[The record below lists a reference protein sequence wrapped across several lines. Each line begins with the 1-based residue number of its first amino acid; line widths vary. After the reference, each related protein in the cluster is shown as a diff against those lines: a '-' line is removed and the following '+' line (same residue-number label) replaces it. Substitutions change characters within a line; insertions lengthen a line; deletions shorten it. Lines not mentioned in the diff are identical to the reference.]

1 MPSAYR
7 NRKKSNGRGHA
18 DDDDSSVDSRGNLR
32 GFIAYS
38 SEEEEA
44 PRRAKK
50 AVKAKK
56 EGKGKKEVAE
66 PIKKKK
72 QPPSIQPSP
81 VLKAKTPQPSPALRS
96 ISSRTSHI
104 HTRKPTQVMEEEDED
119 EEEEEDIVAPPRR
132 LSRKRKESSTTEDEE
147 DEDWVDEEEEDDSY
161 SASSGSEDDEN
172 SEDEDSEDEED
183 EYDSDYEDEE
193 EGEAI
198 PSINMIFGAMGVDEE
213 EKMKPKRHNMKK
225 EPQEVKKFVELI
237 TKPSEEHTIDTQ
249 IDMFKGLAADQQKRV
264 LDVLENRNKNPAAL
278 NPEQSLM
285 FKIMTMNLAPEI
297 QAVVL
302 NKFQSLQNLDPSS
315 SEYFKHRAWL
325 DKLTSLPLGHY
336 KELPVR
342 LGDGAEACGTFMARA
357 RKCLNDA
364 IYGQEEAKLQIL
376 QYIGAKIANPEK
388 KGMSLLLVGPPG
400 IGKTSL
406 IKNGI
411 AKAFDWPF
419 QFISLGGD
427 SDASTYT
434 GHQLVY
440 ESSHCGKIVNS
451 LIQAKSM
458 SMILMFDEVD
468 KISATPKGEE
478 VAHLLIHMTD
488 PVQNEGF
495 EDKYLAGVP
504 IDLGS
509 VIYVF
514 SANDMG
520 RIDRV
525 LRDRFVT
532 VQLAGYN
539 AKEKL
544 AIAEQYLLPQAL
556 ADVGLVDKVGISKE
570 ILQYVIEHY
579 AGEEAGVRELKRC
592 LEQIAQKINMLRM
605 FNSKDYPFHIKEFSL
620 PFIMKKE
627 HVELFL
633 KKKESSDKPPFG
645 MYV

>member
-7 NRKKSNGRGHA
+7 NRKKSSGRGHVD

-38 SEEEEA
+38 SEEEKA
-44 PRRAKK
+44 PRRATKAVKK
-50 AVKAKK
+50 AVK
-56 EGKGKKEVAE
+56 GKKPVAE
-66 PIKKKK
+66 VKKKK
-72 QPPSIQPSP
+72 QPPSVQPSP
-81 VLKAKTPQPSPALRS
+81 VLEAHARVVPRPSPALHS
-96 ISSRTSHI
+96 INSRTSHI
-104 HTRKPTQVMEEEDED
+104 HSRKPTQVVEEEEEE
-119 EEEEEDIVAPPRR
+119 EEEEEDIIPPRR
-132 LSRKRKESSTTEDEE
+132 LSRKRKESSTTEEEE
-147 DEDWVDEEEEDDSY
+147 DEEDDSY
-161 SASSGSEDDEN
+161 SASSGSE
-172 SEDEDSEDEED
+172 SDSEDEED
-183 EYDSDYEDEE
+183 EEDEDEYDEEDDSDYEDEDEE

-237 TKPSEEHTIDTQ
+237 TKPNEEHTIDTQ

-285 FKIMTMNLAPEI
+285 FKIMTMNLPPEI

-336 KELPVR
+336 RELPVR
-342 LGDGAEACGTFMARA
+342 LGDGSEACGAFMARA

-400 IGKTSL
+400 IGKTAL

-419 QFISLGGD
+419 QFISMGGD

-514 SANDMG
+514 SANDIG

-556 ADVGLVDKVGISKE
+556 ADVGLVDKVGINKE

-579 AGEEAGVRELKRC
+579 AGDEAGVRELKRC

>member
-1 MPSAYR
+1 MPRYR
-7 NRKKSNGRGHA
+7 NPKKA
-18 DDDDSSVDSRGNLR
+18 AAAAAQDDDDSSVDSRGNLR

-38 SEEEEA
+38 SEEEELD
-44 PRRAKK
+44 RRRVAKGAKGAKAAAKK
-50 AVKAKK
+50 KP
-56 EGKGKKEVAE
+56 VA
-66 PIKKKK
+66 PK
-72 QPPSIQPSP
+72 
-81 VLKAKTPQPSPALRS
+81 PSPALSALSGGRR
-96 ISSRTSHI
+96 IQ
-104 HTRKPTQVMEEEDED
+104 TRKAAAAAVAVEDKDEEDMC
-119 EEEEEDIVAPPRR
+119 APARR
-132 LSRKRKESSTTEDEE
+132 LSRKRKNSSTS
-147 DEDWVDEEEEDDSY
+147 EEEEDEETSY
-161 SASSGSEDDEN
+161 SESSETSSEEETIEDDE
-172 SEDEDSEDEED
+172 SYDSED
-183 EYDSDYEDEE
+183 DSDYEDEE
-193 EGEAI
+193 EEEAAAGSM
-198 PSINMIFGAMGVDEE
+198 PSINMIFGAMGMNDE

-225 EPQEVKKFVELI
+225 EPLDVQKFVELI
-237 TKPSEEHTIDTQ
+237 TKPNEEHTIDTQ
-249 IDMFKGLAADQQKRV
+249 IDMFKGLDDEKKKKV
-264 LDVLENRNKNPAAL
+264 LEVLENRNKNPAAL

-285 FKIMTMNLAPEI
+285 FKIMTMCLPPET
-297 QAVVL
+297 QGVVL
-302 NKFQSLQNLDPSS
+302 NKFQSLQNLDPGS

-336 KELPVR
+336 RELPVS
-342 LGDGAEACGTFMARA
+342 LGDGSAACGAFMERA

-376 QYIGAKIANPEK
+376 QYIGAKIANPAK
-388 KGMSLLLVGPPG
+388 KGTSLLLVGPPG
-400 IGKTSL
+400 IGKTAL

-488 PVQNEGF
+488 PVQNELF

-504 IDLGS
+504 IDLGH
-509 VIYVF
+509 VLYVF
-514 SANDMG
+514 SANDLG

-525 LRDRFVT
+525 LRDRFT
-532 VQLAGYN
+532 VVKLAGYN

-544 AIAEQYLLPQAL
+544 AIAEQFLLPQAL
-556 ADVGLVDKVGISKE
+556 AEVGLVDKVGISKE

-579 AGEEAGVRELKRC
+579 TQDEPGVRELKRC
-592 LEQIAQKINMLRM
+592 MEQIAQKINMLRM
-605 FNSKDYPFHIKEFSL
+605 FNSKDYPFHIKDFGL

-633 KKKESSDKPPFG
+633 KKKDDGDKPPFG
-645 MYV
+645 MYI

>member
-1 MPSAYR
+1 MPGYR
-7 NRKKSNGRGHA
+7 NRKKSA
-18 DDDDSSVDSRGNLR
+18 AAAQDDDDSSVDSRGNLR

-38 SEEEEA
+38 SEEEELD
-44 PRRAKK
+44 RRRIA
-50 AVKAKK
+50 
-56 EGKGKKEVAE
+56 KGKKGAAAA
-66 PIKKKK
+66 KKKPIAPK
-72 QPPSIQPSP
+72 
-81 VLKAKTPQPSPALRS
+81 PSPALSAKSAGR
-96 ISSRTSHI
+96 IQ
-104 HTRKPTQVMEEEDED
+104 TRKATAATKKEETDDED
-119 EEEEEDIVAPPRR
+119 EEDVIAPPPRR
-132 LSRKRKESSTTEDEE
+132 LSRKRKNSSTSE
-147 DEDWVDEEEEDDSY
+147 EEEEDDDTSY
-161 SASSGSEDDEN
+161 SESSEEETMEDDEE
-172 SEDEDSEDEED
+172 SYDSEE
-183 EYDSDYEDEE
+183 DSDYEDEE
-193 EGEAI
+193 EAAGSM
-198 PSINMIFGAMGVDEE
+198 PSINMIFGAMGMDEE

-225 EPQEVKKFVELI
+225 EPLDVQKFVELI
-237 TKPSEEHTIDTQ
+237 TKPNEEHTIDTQ
-249 IDMFKGLAADQQKRV
+249 IDMFKGLDEEKKKKV
-264 LDVLENRNKNPAAL
+264 LEVLENRTKNPAAL

-285 FKIMTMNLAPEI
+285 FKIMTMCLPPET
-297 QAVVL
+297 QGVVL
-302 NKFQSLQNLDPSS
+302 NKFQSLQNLDPGS

-336 KELPVR
+336 RELPVR
-342 LGDGAEACGTFMARA
+342 LDDGPVACGGFMERA

-376 QYIGAKIANPEK
+376 QYIGAKIANPAK
-388 KGMSLLLVGPPG
+388 KGTSLLLAGPPG
-400 IGKTSL
+400 IGKTQL

-411 AKAFDWPF
+411 ARAFEWPF

-488 PVQNEGF
+488 PVQNELF

-504 IDLGS
+504 IDLGH
-509 VIYVF
+509 VLYVF
-514 SANDMG
+514 SANDLG

-525 LRDRFVT
+525 LRDRFT
-532 VQLAGYN
+532 VVKLAGYN

-544 AIAEQYLLPQAL
+544 AIAEQFLLPQAL
-556 ADVGLVDKVGISKE
+556 AEVGLVDKVGISKE

-579 AGEEAGVRELKRC
+579 TKDEPGVRELKRC
-592 LEQIAQKINMLRM
+592 MEQIAQKINMLRM
-605 FNSKDYPFHIKEFSL
+605 FNSKDYPFHIKDFAL

-633 KKKESSDKPPFG
+633 KKKDDGDKPPFG

>member
-1 MPSAYR
+1 MPGTR
-7 NRKKSNGRGHA
+7 NRKKAAAAAGR

-38 SEEEEA
+38 SEEEELD
-44 PRRAKK
+44 RRRVA
-50 AVKAKK
+50 
-56 EGKGKKEVAE
+56 KGKKGVAAA
-66 PIKKKK
+66 KKK
-72 QPPSIQPSP
+72 P
-81 VLKAKTPQPSPALRS
+81 VAPKPSPALSGKSAGR
-96 ISSRTSHI
+96 IQ
-104 HTRKPTQVMEEEDED
+104 TRKAVAQAKVEESD
-119 EEEEEDIVAPPRR
+119 EEDIVALSGRHSQALHSQSVAPPPRR
-132 LSRKRKESSTTEDEE
+132 LSRKRKNSSTS
-147 DEDWVDEEEEDDSY
+147 EEEEEEEISY
-161 SASSGSEDDEN
+161 SESSETSSEEESMEDDEE
-172 SEDEDSEDEED
+172 SYDSEED
-183 EYDSDYEDEE
+183 PDYEEE
-193 EGEAI
+193 EAAGSM
-198 PSINMIFGAMGVDEE
+198 PSINMIFGAMGMDEE

-225 EPQEVKKFVELI
+225 EPIDVQKFVELI
-237 TKPSEEHTIDTQ
+237 TKPNEEHTIDTQ
-249 IDMFKGLAADQQKRV
+249 IDMFKGLDEEKKKKV
-264 LDVLENRNKNPAAL
+264 LEVLENRTKNPAVL

-285 FKIMTMNLAPEI
+285 FKIMTMCLPPETQGVI
-297 QAVVL
+297 L
-302 NKFQSLQNLDPSS
+302 NKFQNLQNLDPGS

-336 KELPVR
+336 REMPVS
-342 LGDGAEACGTFMARA
+342 LGNGSAACAAFMDRA
-357 RKCLNDA
+357 RKSLNDA

-376 QYIGAKIANPEK
+376 QYIGAKIANPAK
-388 KGMSLLLVGPPG
+388 KGTSLLLVGPPG
-400 IGKTSL
+400 IGKTAL

-411 AKAFDWPF
+411 APAFDWPF

-488 PVQNEGF
+488 PVQNELF

-504 IDLGS
+504 IDLGH
-509 VIYVF
+509 VLYVF
-514 SANDMG
+514 SANDIN

-525 LRDRFVT
+525 LRDRFMV
-532 VQLAGYN
+532 VKLAGYN

-544 AIAEQYLLPQAL
+544 AIAEQFLLPQAL
-556 ADVGLVDKVGISKE
+556 ADVGLVDKVGINKE

-579 AGEEAGVRELKRC
+579 ANEEAGVRELKRC
-592 LEQIAQKINMLRM
+592 LEQVAQKINMLRM
-605 FNSKDYPFHIKEFSL
+605 FNSKDYPFYIKDFAL

-633 KKKESSDKPPFG
+633 KKKDDGDKPPFG